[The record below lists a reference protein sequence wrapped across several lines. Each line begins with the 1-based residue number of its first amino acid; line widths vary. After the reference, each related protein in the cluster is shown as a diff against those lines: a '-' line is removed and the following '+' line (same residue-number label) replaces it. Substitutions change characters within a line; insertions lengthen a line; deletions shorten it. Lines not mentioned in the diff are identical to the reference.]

1 MLTNLPHLEVIRH
14 PVVVD
19 IQLHER
25 IRHTSVSRLR
35 VACEIAI
42 DCPIKDSYEGTFEG
56 IDISIFIQ
64 AKNTFVTFNKCYGR
78 NSYYYY
84 LRRFSATSYDLT
96 RPKLPKFR
104 PRLILYFLPLLK
116 TYFSAVFGFFCCPG
130 AGLVIL
136 ESIIPAYILKRATR

>member
-1 MLTNLPHLEVIRH
+1 MSSEDIFLLTNLPHLEVIRH

-84 LRRFSATSYDLT
+84 LRRFSASRSYTTQTSQI
-96 RPKLPKFR
+96 PPEAN
-104 PRLILYFLPLLK
+104 PLFFATSKNL
-116 TYFSAVFGFFCCPG
+116 FFCRVWFFLLPRG
-130 AGLVIL
+130 GTGH
-136 ESIIPAYILKRATR
+136 P